1 MGVLYQDAERPSDG
15 KMEGSDSL
23 YVRGQ
28 QIMSV
33 STFVKEIES
42 LRIHREAEGRLIRHT
57 DDKIFASHM
66 LPVVLVEIDTP
77 SIIRRKIA
85 ALKKSSS
92 TVRNRIVSS
101 SESEE
106 EADDSKLPAV
116 SSPRT
121 LSSAP
126 PASSRTSNHSDGSDS
141 ETKFS
146 EDDFLP
152 DLLNITDPS
161 YDTSRKSIP
170 KKTKLLQGHPVK
182 KRRYVKK
189 FKAPKLFKGGD
200 GKLMKA
206 AKQVCLE
213 KQKMFAKSDKGKRVF
228 KSGQENDKTAL
239 TGEQPKDS
247 KNHEYKFKQSFST
260 SHHFKTTRITEFKPF
275 AKSPKDVERKLT
287 TSSDMTK
294 HVSDLQDINRGNN
307 KEEAV
312 AKRCELRM
320 LLQKRLESPPPV
332 KSGESPKDPEPEIP
346 GLSGE
351 TSISQEASNCDYD
364 SDETVIYEETV
375 IRNSGS
381 LLAGTP
387 PEQSSTRKRSSSD
400 DRDDN
405 KKLKTA
411 AESSH
416 GLRIVPSPVP
426 FVEQSSYNRET
437 DGEQQIKI
445 QQVEG
450 GVTDAFE
457 SPDLSSKPEIKKL
470 KLLKVK
476 MEMKTALEKR
486 LNTAKEIHEE
496 NLRKEKA
503 AYERRIRSE
512 ERRYQSEV
520 TIIEKKKQKLDD
532 EINSILMHSE
542 ENVEGGTADA
552 SPTLSVI
559 LPVPDK
565 DNSQPQVGPAEGL
578 LARLPKTKVPA
589 SGCQQVNVEESP
601 PKPKR
606 GRPRKIK
613 PIPRLDVSSLPPVQ
627 SVAPVTAP
635 SQPMMFKP
643 NPAQPCPNVVVSSG
657 GAIQQKSYNTV
668 RSHKNQSHAE
678 PNNPAVL
685 HNPAVLRTPA
695 LFSHD
700 KKKSI
705 SSATSQILGQLSSS
719 IQSLNTPQVAP
730 HFQPQGPIQ
739 IPQFQTPNSGLLL
752 VPSQGG
758 IPVSGPVLVNAMNP
772 VVTDSQRISFIDKP
786 PSVAQ
791 FLGSAVPLLSIPSTT
806 QLSSASQT
814 SPHVSVSMGSAAR
827 LAQPQKS
834 HLLVAAQPAI
844 TSGSATQAKALPSN
858 SSVTTPHPVTKTE
871 AVYGDTSKHLILSKP
886 DHFSPNDEE
895 RSSSPENGESC
906 FLCGSPSEFECC
918 NGLMYC
924 SADCKSKDW
933 GRHAGE
939 CAHNSNK

>member
-578 LARLPKTKVPA
+578 LARLPKTKVNIIKDASVSRFGTSQNSVPA

-643 NPAQPCPNVVVSSG
+643 NPAQPCPNVVVSS
-657 GAIQQKSYNTV
+657 
-668 RSHKNQSHAE
+668 
-678 PNNPAVL
+678 
-685 HNPAVLRTPA
+685 
-695 LFSHD
+695 
-700 KKKSI
+700 
-705 SSATSQILGQLSSS
+705 
-719 IQSLNTPQVAP
+719 
-730 HFQPQGPIQ
+730 
-739 IPQFQTPNSGLLL
+739 
-752 VPSQGG
+752 G